1 MSSRKFINN
10 GDYQLVLEN
19 GRLIVKRPDAEQE
32 TSAIEI
38 SYTGSA
44 PSGYIGVTGGAF
56 KYGFDNSVPFDVYH
70 EGRPPRVDEVD
81 FADQP
86 APDNVFYVAENGIDS
101 NDGKTLGTPLR
112 TIKAASIRA
121 RYVQAERME
130 FLMVAG
136 QDETDYDD
144 EYNILGEGYLLSGGA
159 GYSSSQV
166 ITLTNGAEITI
177 DAVDGG
183 GAVTEFT
190 VGATVGSPV
199 IPDRVYGQQS
209 VSAGSGTGFKLRI
222 GIENVQAQKPV
233 RPPVSIFLKA
243 GRYTENNP
251 ILVNR
256 KVAVWGDT
264 LRSSFVSPRTKTI
277 PMRSRISGVT
287 LSGVNTTAANDLATS
302 RATIINNVIASLIAD
317 IYSEVMNTRRI
328 NRYRRDMDKFITAMI
343 DDLTGGVIERTD
355 VVGFDYYQQISAVFP
370 DERLAG
376 PLNEPSPTQFMLDE
390 FISEVSNATSA
401 DADAIALATVFKDTL
416 DSPEV
421 PDPAN
426 VGSFITAEVKPATIT
441 VNTNGSGSVTVVN
454 VVDGGYGYRQTPVP
468 DSVLLGVDTAV
479 NVGGYEDAARL
490 LRINRGYI
498 KDRIAEYVVH
508 KLDVDNTGV
517 WSGFTLSQE
526 NRDLCKRDTGYILDA
541 IIQDL
546 LFGGNEFSIDSA
558 ITYRDNVT
566 VLPSN
571 QVDPTVDTFEQIVS
585 LAEKIIRREVPD
597 PLYTGQNMAG
607 IVTSGIAQVP
617 EPEALIIDGIISDLI
632 DGINNTIAENSPTY
646 KLRVIGV
653 LDERPGPQGNITPAV
668 VEFDVVNFALTNPTI
683 LEGGLNLTV
692 NPSTGVTQSA
702 NNVDVSSDIP
712 HPDDSYDLFY
722 VNTGSYFAGMT
733 FNNLSGEASAV
744 AFDPLR
750 RDPLTPFA
758 QRGHI
763 TTSPYV
769 QNCSTINLDKEGGV
783 GMKINGKHT
792 RVLRSMVCDA
802 FTQINT
808 AGTGVYLLNRG
819 YAQLVSIFTVSTNI
833 GLRAETGGLCSVA
846 NSNSSFGN
854 FGLLGRG
861 VSEELDS
868 GTVSGTLSVF
878 ETELVVNGLSRRP
891 AFGDA
896 VLFDVVYSVTASSGN
911 FRTFGNLSTIIG
923 DDPRVEI
930 IDDNGIIPR
939 YRYRIDNRTPLIVE
953 FLGAFT
959 PTGTVTAR
967 LRKYYTVNAATPI
980 SGPNNS
986 STVTLDLGV
995 TQAVGNTTPVRF
1007 YQRSLITTSSH
1018 TFEYV
1023 GGGTNFLT
1031 AIPAAGGTPIREN
1044 EIIEDS
1050 DLGGSVFFT
1059 STDDRGDFRI
1069 GPELTINRNTGTI
1082 TGEAFERS
1090 LFAILTPYILSLET

>member
-19 GRLIVKRPDAEQE
+19 GRLIVKRPDATQE

-86 APDNVFYVAENGIDS
+86 APDNVFYIAENGIDS
-101 NDGKTLGTPLR
+101 NDGKTLGSPLR

-121 RYVQAERME
+121 RYVQAERMR
-130 FLMVAG
+130 FLMVDA
-136 QDETDYDD
+136 QDETNYDD
-144 EYNILGEGYLLSGGA
+144 EYEIFGRGYVYSGGS
-159 GYSSSQV
+159 GYSNGEV

-177 DAVDGG
+177 DSVGG
-183 GAVTEFT
+183 GGEVTEFT
-190 VGATVGSPV
+190 VGATIGDPV

-222 GIENVQAQKPV
+222 GIENVQAQKPL
-233 RPPVSIFLKA
+233 RPPVSIFVKA
-243 GRYTENNP
+243 GTYTENNP

-277 PMRSRISGVT
+277 LMRGRVSAIT
-287 LSGVNTTAANDLATS
+287 LSGVNTTASLALANN
-302 RATIINNVIASLIAD
+302 RGTIIDNVIASLIGD
-317 IYSEVMNTRRI
+317 IYEEVMDVRRTD
-328 NRYRRDMDKFITAMI
+328 RYRRDMDRFITAMI
-343 DDLTGGVIERTD
+343 DDLDSGVVERTEI
-355 VVGFDYYQQISAVFP
+355 VAFDYYQQVSVVFP
-370 DERLAG
+370 EERLTDPQG
-376 PLNEPSPTQFMLDE
+376 SPSPTQFMLDE
-390 FISEVSNATSA
+390 FISEVNDATTS
-401 DADAIALATVFKDTL
+401 DADAIALATAFKDTL

-426 VGSFITAEVKPATIT
+426 VGSYITAEVKPATIT
-441 VNTNGSGSVTVVN
+441 VDTNASGTVTVVD

-468 DSVLLGVDTAV
+468 DSTLLSVDAAV

-498 KDRIAEYVVH
+498 KDRIAEYVVY

-541 IIQDL
+541 ITQDL
-546 LFGGNEFSIDSA
+546 KFGGNEFSIDSA
-558 ITYRDNVT
+558 VTYRDNVS

-571 QVDPTVDTFEQIVS
+571 QVGPTVDTFEQIVS
-585 LAEKIIRREVPD
+585 LAEKIIRKQVPD

-607 IVTSGIAQVP
+607 IITSGIAQVA
-617 EPEALIIDGIISDLI
+617 EPDALIIDDIVSDLV
-632 DGINNTIAENSPTY
+632 DGINNTIAEASPTY
-646 KLRVIGV
+646 KLRVVGV
-653 LDERPGPQGNITPAV
+653 LDERPGPQNNITPAV
-668 VEFDVVNFALTNPTI
+668 IDFDVVNFALTNPTI

-692 NPSTGVTQSA
+692 DSSGVTQSA
-702 NNVDVSSDIP
+702 SNVNVSSDIP

-722 VNTGSYFAGMT
+722 VNTGCYFSGMT

-744 AFDPLR
+744 AYDPLR
-750 RDPLTPFA
+750 RDPLTPAA

-769 QNCSTINLDKEGGV
+769 QNCSTINIDKEGGV
-783 GMKINGKHT
+783 GMKINGKHA
-792 RVLRSMVCDA
+792 RVLRSMVSDA

-833 GLRAETGGLCSVA
+833 ALRAETGGLCSVA

-861 VSEELDS
+861 VSAELDS
-868 GTVSGTLSVF
+868 GTLNGTLSVF
-878 ETELVVNGLSRRP
+878 DTEMTVDGLSRRP

-896 VLFDVVYSVTASSGN
+896 VLFDVIYSSTGSGGGP
-911 FRTFGNLSTIIG
+911 RTFSDLSTIIS

-930 IDDNGIIPR
+930 IDDNGIIPK
-939 YRYRIDNRTPLIVE
+939 YRYRIDNRTPLVVE
-953 FLGAFT
+953 FLGGFT

-967 LRKYYTVNAATPI
+967 LRKYYTVNVATPI
-980 SGPNNS
+980 SSGS

-995 TQAVGNTTPVRF
+995 TQEVDNATNVRF

-1031 AIPAAGGTPIREN
+1031 AIPAAGGVPIREN
-1044 EIIEDS
+1044 EIIEDP